1 MGQKSNPNSFHLI
14 SKKAVTFGGAF
25 NVTEYATLLKDYF
38 SVLPAFRGI
47 YHNISYNYEN
57 IISSKVDKAY
67 ISEDE
72 ASLTIDEI
80 KQILKKN
87 NLLEKPDQS
96 ILRRYWP
103 GDKEQNS

>member
-1 MGQKSNPNSFHLI
+1 MSNEETRRAI
-14 SKKAVTFGGAF
+14 
-25 NVTEYATLLKDYF
+25 ELKNYF
-38 SVLPAFRGI
+38 CVLPAFRGI
-47 YHNISYNYEN
+47 YHNILYNYEN

-67 ISEDE
+67 VSEHED
-72 ASLTIDEI
+72 SLTIDEI

-96 ILRRYWP
+96 ILKRYWP